1 MVSEWGGNMRV
12 IAGELKGRRLEA
24 VPGKETRP
32 TSDKIKEAVFQMI
45 GPFFFGGRCLDLFAG
60 SGSLGI
66 EAISRGMDYTVFI
79 DKQSKAIH
87 TIYKNI
93 AAMKI
98 EKQTEVSRMDA
109 FRALRVVAKNKAEF
123 DLIMIDPPY
132 KKVDY
137 TKLLNEIMKQQLL
150 NEGGIIYCEHDPSEE
165 LPQNIEHLKV
175 IKQTDYGHTT
185 GITIYL
191 NGVHKSPVFTG

>member
-1 MVSEWGGNMRV
+1 MRV
-12 IAGELKGRRLEA
+12 IAGDLKGRRLEA
-24 VPGKETRP
+24 VPGKQTRP
-32 TSDKIKEAVFQMI
+32 TSDKVKEAAFQIM
-45 GPFFFGGRCLDLFAG
+45 GPFFYGGRCLDLFAG

-93 AAMKI
+93 KTMNI
-98 EKQTEVSRMDA
+98 EEQTEVARMDA
-109 FRALRVVAKNKAEF
+109 FRALRVTQKNKATF

-132 KKVDY
+132 EKIDY
-137 TKLLNEIMKQQLL
+137 PNVLEEIIKQGLI
-150 NEGGIIYCEHDPSEE
+150 NDGGMIYCEHGTSED
-165 LPQNIEHLKV
+165 LPENIQGLQV
-175 IKQTDYGHTT
+175 IRQISYGQTT

-191 NGVHKSPVFTG
+191 NGKHKSTVFTGE

>member
-1 MVSEWGGNMRV
+1 MMRV

-24 VPGKETRP
+24 VPGKQTRP
-32 TSDKIKEAVFQMI
+32 TSDKVKEATFQMM
-45 GPFFFGGRCLDLFAG
+45 GPFFNGGRCLDLFAG

-66 EAISRGMDYTVFI
+66 EAISRGMDYAVFI

-93 AAMKI
+93 KTMKI
-98 EKQTEVSRMDA
+98 EEQTEVARMDA
-109 FRALRVVAKNKAEF
+109 FRALKVTQKNKAKF

-132 KKVDY
+132 DKLDY
-137 TKLLNEIMKQQLL
+137 TDILNEIIKRELL
-150 NEGGIIYCEHDPSEE
+150 NDGGLIYCEHGTTEDLPSNLEE
-165 LPQNIEHLKV
+165 LQV
-175 IKQTDYGHTT
+175 IKQMNYGQTT

-191 NGVHKSPVFTG
+191 NGIHKSTVFAGE

>member
-1 MVSEWGGNMRV
+1 MRV
-12 IAGELKGRRLEA
+12 IAGDLKGRRLEA
-24 VPGKETRP
+24 VPGKQTRP
-32 TSDKIKEAVFQMI
+32 TSDKVKEAAFQIM
-45 GPFFFGGRCLDLFAG
+45 GPFFYGGRCLDLFAG

-93 AAMKI
+93 KTMNI
-98 EKQTEVSRMDA
+98 EEQTEVARMDA
-109 FRALRVVAKNKAEF
+109 FRALRVTQKNKATF

-132 KKVDY
+132 EKIDY
-137 TKLLNEIMKQQLL
+137 PNVLEEIIKQGLI
-150 NEGGIIYCEHDPSEE
+150 NDGGMIYCEHGTSED
-165 LPQNIEHLKV
+165 LPENIQGLQV
-175 IKQTDYGHTT
+175 IRQISYGQTT

-191 NGVHKSPVFTG
+191 NGKHKSTVFTGK